1 MRPITI
7 YEGVNFDTKV
17 TSDTT
22 FIITPR
28 QNEVLQLICDGLANK
43 QIATVLKIS
52 EQTVKNHISEMMKS
66 TKCPNRVNL
75 AVKSLRGELTLIE
88 V

>member
-7 YEGVNFDTKV
+7 YEGINFENKVNFD
-17 TSDTT
+17 ST

-28 QNEVLQLICDGLANK
+28 QREVLQLVCDGLANK

-52 EQTVKNHISEMMKS
+52 EQTVKNHVADMMKS

-75 AVKSLRGELTLIE
+75 AVKSLRGELTLFE
-88 V
+88 T